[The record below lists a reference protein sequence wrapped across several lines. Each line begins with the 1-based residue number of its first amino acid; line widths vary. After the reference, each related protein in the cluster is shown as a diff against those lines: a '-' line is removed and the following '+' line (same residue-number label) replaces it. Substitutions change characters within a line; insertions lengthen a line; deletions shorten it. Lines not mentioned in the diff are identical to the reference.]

1 LANSDDGSDKAFAVL
16 FELFSKSSKAHQ
28 KAYRKYDLKI
38 ENGEPVF
45 SLSEFDRVFDEILE
59 KWTGFD

>member
-38 ENGEPVF
+38 EMANQYF
-45 SLSEFDRVFDEILE
+45 R
-59 KWTGFD
+59 